1 MGAGWEVCKERKWEQ
16 DWKYVKKG
24 GNVERREKERIRR
37 KEGKGVKGR
46 IRRGRRGLK
55 DIEGKEVM
63 EGDRKLCLGLL
74 GVGFR
79 KDEKNKV
86 FIFILRTVTLP

>member
-1 MGAGWEVCKERKWEQ
+1 MGAGREVCKEGKWER
-16 DWKYVKKG
+16 DVKYVKKG

-79 KDEKNKV
+79 KDEKIKHL
-86 FIFILRTVTLP
+86 FLFLEQ